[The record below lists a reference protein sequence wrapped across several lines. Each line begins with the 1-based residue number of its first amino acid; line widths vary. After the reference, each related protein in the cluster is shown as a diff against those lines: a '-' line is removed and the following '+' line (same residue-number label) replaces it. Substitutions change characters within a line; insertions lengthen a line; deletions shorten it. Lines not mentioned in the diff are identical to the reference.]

1 MLNEVK
7 NMEASIMETP
17 ESSEIQE
24 NRLDGDEIQENQEK
38 TECSET
44 EKKQEA
50 EENPKKKPETPPKQE
65 TMLEKPALQGAE
77 RRLAARSLL
86 KVPITVQIGGST
98 LKGKTVDL
106 SVSGM
111 ALTVAHVIP
120 TGTSCQL
127 HCNLPAVN
135 GRYVP
140 VVLNAKIMN
149 CVMQGM
155 AGFRHGVQF
164 IGLKPDQ
171 KRILEALCS

>member
-1 MLNEVK
+1 
-7 NMEASIMETP
+7 METQESP
-17 ESSEIQE
+17 ETQE
-24 NRLDGDEIQENQEK
+24 NRLEGDEIQESQEK

-44 EKKQEA
+44 QKKQGV
-50 EENPKKKPETPPKQE
+50 EENPKRKPETPRKQE
-65 TMLEKPALQGAE
+65 TVLEKPALQGAE

-86 KVPITVQIGGST
+86 KVPVTVQIGGST

-120 TGTSCQL
+120 MGTPCQL

-140 VVLNAKIMN
+140 VVFDAKVMN

-164 IGLKPDQ
+164 TALKPDQ
-171 KRILEALCS
+171 KRILEALCR